1 MTITLNSKLMV
12 FLFLFLSIEI
22 NKHIFTNYKKNI
34 NHEYFKIF
42 KNIFNKS
49 ANIKIRI
56 GIYAFCL
63 KNGGRARITS
73 ILLNNFHNI
82 KHFSLYLFT
91 VRKKE
96 RNEYLIPNNTKRIV
110 IKDNLI
116 KMLKK
121 NKINILIYQL
131 FNIKEIK
138 QLNNFKE
145 TKVIYYLHWSIFTW
159 IYSDFSFFK
168 LLYNNLKK
176 SKYVITVV
184 PFENDY
190 LFKKWGIRSI
200 LMSSFITYDY
210 NNIVP
215 SDLSS
220 KTILMLGRGKDRNK
234 RFYLGIKSMKYI
246 LKEVPECQLKIIS
259 RLFGIGYLQ
268 NFTKKLS
275 LQNHVKF
282 VGYTSKPEIYFKNAS
297 LHIFPTISE
306 SFGLALC
313 ETKIYGIP
321 SILLGLDYVSIAKG
335 GTIIIYDDK
344 PESIAKEAIK
354 LLNNYKYRKKLGVK
368 ARKSVKQLNNDD
380 VLLKWIK
387 LILSVYKGDNYY
399 ELLRKQ
405 DKKISNKDALNLI
418 NSQIKLLKIRTS
430 IFKNITINEFL
441 NFI

>member
-1 MTITLNSKLMV
+1 
-12 FLFLFLSIEI
+12 
-22 NKHIFTNYKKNI
+22 
-34 NHEYFKIF
+34 
-42 KNIFNKS
+42 
-49 ANIKIRI
+49 
-56 GIYAFCL
+56 
-63 KNGGRARITS
+63 
-73 ILLNNFHNI
+73 
-82 KHFSLYLFT
+82 
-91 VRKKE
+91 
-96 RNEYLIPNNTKRIV
+96 
-110 IKDNLI
+110 
-116 KMLKK
+116 
-121 NKINILIYQL
+121 
-131 FNIKEIK
+131 
-138 QLNNFKE
+138 
-145 TKVIYYLHWSIFTW
+145 
-159 IYSDFSFFK
+159 
-168 LLYNNLKK
+168 
-176 SKYVITVV
+176 
-184 PFENDY
+184 
-190 LFKKWGIRSI
+190 
-200 LMSSFITYDY
+200 MSSFITYDY